1 MSITTEFE
9 EELAKCVA
17 WLARENTAEKRQ
29 HHQSYLNALQ
39 LPHAEHIPEG
49 LRKMFFDFVDSKH
62 IHVKLNIAQMRKSR
76 HFSALLDNYVA
87 HPEQRRFY
95 KNVLE
100 MFKKIDQ
107 HYGSYVLIGASL
119 WSFRSACQDILIT
132 ERLELFL
139 QQHRSEIPVLTQQQ
153 LAQLMGKVPRE
164 PPLLAMSYG
173 TSESQAE
180 VLNSMPAEQ
189 VSDLLYWLIQL
200 LALSHYKNLTDSL
213 GSSRTDLQDCLV
225 FPLRA
230 AITAEHPALL
240 EERNFMRLVVDFDSL
255 LLLIRM
261 PKFIQLLAKYTPQKA
276 KKKQLSPALQA
287 ALLELNFTQFSSFGI
302 FPGKQLEKYQQKIHD
317 TVHAYQ
323 LSEKASQSDQSQ
335 EHFDL
340 THYPLPWSDSCATV
354 GAFIGQNQG
363 TVAWSVLLQQ
373 EFDQLNASDKRAW
386 LAFWQHIEQG
396 SSAKPTKKWLSH
408 AETLWQHPQ
417 ISANYL
423 DQLTHW
429 WQLIEKHSNNQTRP
443 LDSKNET
450 VLRAVLW
457 MSQFQHTRSDELLQ
471 LLTHIAQ
478 YCYRKI
484 FGVGAASAVIGGVAL
499 NLLSQRGLAGLAKLS
514 FLQKKVRYELGQKI
528 IRKALNQAA
537 QENNLTVAEIKE
549 VVAEDFDFV
558 AGQTELVDCM
568 AYQLQLRCAGD
579 FRCEMLVLDA
589 EQQLIHAA
597 PKSLEKDANYKAL
610 KQTAV
615 QVSKNLWVHRQHFE
629 EALWQQRR
637 WSYSFWQQHVLAHGL
652 LGWMASRL
660 IWQLQLSDGTE
671 QVAMYQQ
678 GAWRDA
684 QHQIKALADAQIVS
698 LQLWHP
704 VLASSEDVLAW
715 RVYLIEQKIVQA
727 FKQAFREIYLVNTAE
742 HAEQNSLRFAYHYL
756 QQSKFKAI
764 ANSRGWHYD
773 IQGGWDNFSFPGRYF
788 ASEDLVVHLEIALP
802 EHNQLL
808 NEHGVYAYIKTQQLN
823 FKKQGVLLNLA
834 EVPLIIFSEALRD
847 IDYMVQGCSIGMD
860 PNLDLEHFPDEMKQ
874 YYFQRYGNSRS
885 QVVAARQSSLD
896 LILSKLDIAAQCQID
911 THFVYVAG
919 QLHRYK
925 IHLATA
931 QVFISENDQALRILP
946 KKKLNQISVEH
957 LFLPFDDDAML
968 SLILSLVLLLAQDSQ
983 IKDPWILAQIQEV

>member
-1 MSITTEFE
+1 MSIATEFE

-17 WLARENTAEKRQ
+17 WLDRENAAEKLQ

-39 LPHAEHIPEG
+39 LPHAEHIPEA

-62 IHVKLNIAQMRKSR
+62 IHVKLNIAQMRKSK
-76 HFSALLDNYVA
+76 HFSALLDNYIA
-87 HPEQRRFY
+87 YPEQRRFY

-323 LSEKASQSDQSQ
+323 LSEKASQSEQSQ
-335 EHFDL
+335 ESFDL
-340 THYPLPWSDSCATV
+340 TNYQLPWSDSCATV
-354 GAFIGQNQG
+354 GAFIRQDQSK
-363 TVAWSVLLQQ
+363 VAWSAILQQ
-373 EFDQLNASDKRAW
+373 EFDQLNASDKRVW
-386 LAFWQHIEQG
+386 LAFWQHVEAA
-396 SSAKPTKKWLSH
+396 STSKPTQKWLKQ
-408 AETLWQHPQ
+408 AEVIWQQPQ
-417 ISANYL
+417 IHQHYL
-423 DQLTHW
+423 QQLKHW
-429 WQLIEKHSNNQTRP
+429 WTLIEKHSNNQTRP
-443 LDSKNET
+443 LDSKNESS
-450 VLRAVLW
+450 LRAVLW
-457 MSQFQHTRSDELLQ
+457 FSQFQHKDEDQLLN
-471 LLTHIAQ
+471 LLTHMAE

-484 FGVGAASAVIGGVAL
+484 FAVGATSAVIGGVVL
-499 NLLSQRGLAGLAKLS
+499 NLLAQRGLAGLAKLS
-514 FLQKKVRYELGQKI
+514 FLQKKVRYELGQKV
-528 IRKALNQAA
+528 IRKALDQAA
-537 QENNLTVAEIKE
+537 TQNQLTVAELRE
-549 VVAEDFDFV
+549 LVAEDFALQ
-558 AGQTELVDCM
+558 AGHGQYIDC
-568 AYQLQLRCAGD
+568 ADVQLQLQCMRD
-579 FRCEMLVLDA
+579 HRCEVLVWQDGKLVD
-589 EQQLIHAA
+589 QPTKTLQKH
-597 PKSLEKDANYKAL
+597 PDYKAL
-610 KQTAV
+610 KLQAS
-615 QVSKNLWVHRQHFE
+615 QISRHLLVHTQNFE
-629 EALWQQRR
+629 QALWQQRC
-637 WSYSFWQQHVLAHGL
+637 WNYAFWQQHIISHGI
-652 LGWMASRL
+652 LGWLASRL
-660 IWQLQLSDGTE
+660 IWCLTLDDGSE
-671 QVAMYQQ
+671 HCAMYQDEQ
-678 GAWRDA
+678 WLDA
-684 QHQIKALADAQIVS
+684 QQQPCVLNHHIVS
-698 LQLWHP
+698 LHLWHP
-704 VLASSEDVLAW
+704 VTASSAEVQAW
-715 RVYLIEQKIVQA
+715 REFLMEKQIVQGC
-727 FKQAFREIYLVNTAE
+727 KQAFREIYLANLAE
-742 HAEQNSLRFAYHYL
+742 HNEQHSLRFAYHFL

-808 NEHGVYAYIKTQQLN
+808 NEHGVYAYIKTQQLS
-823 FKKQGVLLNLA
+823 FEKQGVLLNLA

-874 YYFQRYGNSRS
+874 YYFQRYGNSSS

-911 THFVYVAG
+911 ARFVYVAG

-931 QVFISENDQALRILP
+931 QVFISENDQALCILP
-946 KKKLNQISVEH
+946 EKKLNQISVEH

-968 SLILSLVLLLAQDSQ
+968 SLILSQVLLLAQDSQ
-983 IKDPWILAQIQEV
+983 IKDPLIQAQIQVA